1 MIKLNRIKGTPFAIK
16 AYDQIMEKI
25 RSLTISITENIIHR
39 LRKDDKSAV
48 DELFGYYYPRLYH
61 FSKSILKIETDID
74 DILQEVFVKIW
85 LNRQK
90 ISNAA
95 TFNAYIFTITKNE
108 VLNLIRSK
116 LKDNA
121 FRDKLYLKSIAI
133 EYQDQN
139 QLEIDEI
146 KTGIDHIVE
155 GLPEK
160 RQHIFILSRTEGLS
174 NKEIAQQ
181 LNISEKTVEDH
192 ITHAIKHIKNSLKDM
207 GILSLLYFYLF
218 L

>member
-1 MIKLNRIKGTPFAIK
+1 
-16 AYDQIMEKI
+16 MEKD
-25 RSLTISITENIIHR
+25 RVLASINIEDIIHR
-39 LRKDDKSAV
+39 LKKDDKSAV

-85 LNRQK
+85 LNRNK
-90 ISNAA
+90 ISNIE

-108 VLNLIRSK
+108 VLNLIRSN
-116 LKDNA
+116 LRDQTFKDELFLRA
-121 FRDKLYLKSIAI
+121 VAE
-133 EYQDQN
+133 EYQTPN
-139 QLEIDEI
+139 QVEFDEV
-146 KTGIDHIVE
+146 KSGIDRIVAS
-155 GLPEK
+155 LPEK
-160 RQHIFILSRTEGLS
+160 RQQVFVLSRTEGLS

-192 ITHAIKHIKNSLKDM
+192 ITHAIKYIKTSLKGM
-207 GILSLLYFYLF
+207 GVISLLYFYLF